1 MNYTDETMKA
11 KYAHTAFAFLFED
24 RSVPKPLTKAER
36 DRERGRLQSAR
47 ANAVRAAKNKAMAD
61 NKLKAN
67 WTI

>member
-1 MNYTDETMKA
+1 MTEREQLAAKA
-11 KYAHTAFAFLFED
+11 KGTAFEILYA
-24 RSVPKPLTKAER
+24 VKAPPQPLTKAER

-61 NKLKAN
+61 NRQKAN